1 MTDRLPS
8 DHPSVETVRATLA
21 RRGRTRSRLE
31 LPADDRFPLTTIRLA
46 LDGDVFHTCIERTRT
61 SGVAIDGA
69 YDNARLARERDGE
82 DRLEAWRRSSGI
94 DYGRSVLVDVV
105 EAGFLY
111 GVREP
116 GERVVYDAVESP
128 DEGLAA
134 IARDLETDER

>member
-31 LPADDRFPLTTIRLA
+31 LPADDRFPRTTIRLV
-46 LDGDVFHTCIERTRT
+46 LDGDVSHAHIESARDD
-61 SGVAIDGA
+61 GVEINGA
-69 YDNARLARERDGE
+69 YGNARLARERDGE
-82 DRLEAWRRSSGI
+82 DRLEAWRRSADI
-94 DYGRSVLVDVV
+94 DYGRSVLVDIV
-105 EAGFLY
+105 ESGFLY

-134 IARDLETDER
+134 IARDLDDADG